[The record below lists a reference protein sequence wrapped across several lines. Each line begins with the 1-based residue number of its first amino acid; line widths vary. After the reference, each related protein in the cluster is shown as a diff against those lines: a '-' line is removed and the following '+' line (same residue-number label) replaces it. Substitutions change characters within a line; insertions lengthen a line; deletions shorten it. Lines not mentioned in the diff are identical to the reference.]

1 MFCKKCGKALDENA
15 KFCPVCGESVNHDE
29 SGVVV
34 SENQGTKAAGV
45 MTNIRPKY
53 WVTTTI
59 LGILSIVF
67 VAINFLGIP
76 VVHLIGIVL
85 GIVAIV
91 YCKNDQRNYLYYSKA
106 GMITGIIGVISGTGV
121 AIYGMIVGILIAM
134 QQL

>member
-15 KFCPVCGESVNHDE
+15 KFCPVCGESVNHEE
-29 SGVVV
+29 SGAVI
-34 SENQGTKAAGV
+34 SESLGPKASGE
-45 MTNIRPKY
+45 MKYIRPKY

-91 YCKNDQRNYLYYSKA
+91 YCKNDQRNYSYYSKT
-106 GMITGIIGVISGTGV
+106 GMITGIIGVISGTGL
-121 AIYGMIVGILIAM
+121 AIYGMIAGILIAM
-134 QQL
+134 QQF